1 MIVVH
6 DTDMPVEDKWEA
18 ITMLERKIEDCQ
30 REEAESKKAAS
41 DARYDVEGETLRTT
55 HWTRTAKGYHPRQ
68 VIHEFKVEADL
79 NSSTTRFENRPKHIA
94 RMARDYHDSIQ
105 RKDLPEEYGRMMA
118 TQIVLEQCHVHL
130 SESEFQKLDKSLTE
144 DNIRNALKL
153 SKNGRAPGLDG
164 IPYEFFRILDITYKR
179 TKGSEQETF
188 NVINFLT
195 KLYTHIEDHGI
206 TKGTNFNQG

>member
-1 MIVVH
+1 M
-6 DTDMPVEDKWEA
+6 
-18 ITMLERKIEDCQ
+18 
-30 REEAESKKAAS
+30 
-41 DARYDVEGETLRTT
+41 
-55 HWTRTAKGYHPRQ
+55 
-68 VIHEFKVEADL
+68 
-79 NSSTTRFENRPKHIA
+79 A

-206 TKGTNFNQG
+206 TKGTNF